1 MSRSAPLC
9 VQDFFYF
16 LRQIKNKHILRLPQI
31 HYIIQP
37 KIFCNVNKIICTFI
51 RRKEQQWPGIRE
63 RYRAGSSP
71 SGSQLYKPEFI
82 SPSSHKISLF
92 FSFFHPFANIRRE
105 ISRNKIQHLTS
116 FKGPVKI
123 YIWEHLQS
131 HQNARKADATSK
143 NVMQYKR
150 QQNIFWNLE
159 CHL

>member
-1 MSRSAPLC
+1 M
-9 VQDFFYF
+9 
-16 LRQIKNKHILRLPQI
+16 KNKNILRLPQI

-92 FSFFHPFANIRRE
+92 FSFFHPFANICRE
-105 ISRNKIQHLTS
+105 ISRNIITTSYIIQRTCKDIHLGATKMPEKQLQLTKMLCS
-116 FKGPVKI
+116 IKGNKTYFEILSV
-123 YIWEHLQS
+123 
-131 HQNARKADATSK
+131 
-143 NVMQYKR
+143 
-150 QQNIFWNLE
+150 IFENLSVI
-159 CHL
+159 

>member
-1 MSRSAPLC
+1 MSRLAPFC
-9 VQDFFYF
+9 FVFEFFR
-16 LRQIKNKHILRLPQI
+16 LIKNKYILRLPQI
-31 HYIIQP
+31 HYIIQR

-92 FSFFHPFANIRRE
+92 FFHPFANICRE
-105 ISRNKIQHLTS
+105 ISRNIITTS

-131 HQNARKADATSK
+131 HQNARKAAATSK
-143 NVMQYKR
+143 NVMRYKR